1 MVVFPNAK
9 INIGLFVTRKRVD
22 GFHDLETIFYPIGLS
37 DVLEITEE
45 PAVRGTCIFKNTG
58 IDIACPLEKN
68 LVVRAYQLLA
78 NRYDLPAVRVHLH
91 KVIPFG
97 AGLGGGSSDAAFTIK
112 VLNEKYNL
120 NITEKQQKEYAS
132 KLGAD
137 CAFFISNKPSYA
149 TGIGNIL
156 KDINLS
162 LSNYYIYLIK
172 PNIHISTAEAYSSII
187 PQKNEVSLQDIILKT
202 PIEEWKNYIFNDF
215 EKSIFKQHQEI
226 KELKETL
233 YKQGA
238 LYASMSGSGSSVFGI
253 FKHKPIPF
261 HIPQEWFSFIDIL
274 K

>member
-1 MVVFPNAK
+1 M
-9 INIGLFVTRKRVD
+9 
-22 GFHDLETIFYPIGLS
+22 S
-37 DVLEITEE
+37 
-45 PAVRGTCIFKNTG
+45 
-58 IDIACPLEKN
+58 
-68 LVVRAYQLLA
+68 
-78 NRYDLPAVRVHLH
+78 
-91 KVIPFG
+91 
-97 AGLGGGSSDAAFTIK
+97 
-112 VLNEKYNL
+112 NL

-156 KDINLS
+156 EDINLS